1 METNSPT
8 PTATVQGLIEG
19 NEYQFR
25 VVALNKGGLSEPSDP
40 SKIFTAKPRY
50 LAPKIDRRNLRN
62 ITLSS
67 GTALKLDANI
77 TGEPAPK
84 VEWKLSNYHLQS
96 GKNVTIETPDYY
108 TKLVIRPTQRS
119 DSGEYLVTATN
130 TSGKDSVLVNVV
142 ITDKPSPPN
151 GPLQISD
158 VHKEGCHLKWK
169 RPSDDGGTP
178 IEYFQIDKLEPE
190 TGCWIPSCRSTE
202 PQVDVTGLS
211 PGNEYKFRVSA
222 VNAEGESQPLVG
234 DESIVARNPFD
245 EPGKPENLKATD
257 WDKDHVDL
265 AWTPPLIDGGSPISC
280 YIIEKQD
287 KYGKWERALDVPAD
301 QCKATIPD
309 LVEGQTYKF
318 RVSAVN
324 AAGTG
329 EPSDSTPPI
338 IAKARNKPPII
349 DRSSLVEVRIK
360 AGQSFTFDC
369 KVSGEP
375 APQTKWLLK
384 KKEVY
389 SKDNVKVTNVD
400 YNTKLKVNSATRS
413 DSGIYTVFAE
423 NANGEDSAD
432 VKVTVID
439 KPAPP
444 NGPLKVD
451 EINSESCTLH
461 WNPPDDDGGQ
471 PIDNYVVEKLDETTG
486 RWIPAGETDGP
497 VTALKVGGLTPGHKY
512 KFRVR
517 AKNRQGT
524 SEPLTTAQAIIA
536 KNPFD
541 VPTKPGT
548 PTIKDFDKEFV
559 DLEWT
564 RPEADG
570 GSPITGYVVEK
581 RDKFSPDW
589 EKCAEISDDITN
601 AHVPDLIEG
610 LKYEFR
616 VRAVNKAGPG
626 SPSDATETHVARPKN
641 TPPKIDRNFM
651 SDIKIKAGNVF
662 EFDVPV
668 TGEPLPSKDWTHEGN
683 MIINTDR
690 VKISNFDDR
699 TKIRILDAKRSD
711 TGVYT
716 LTARNING
724 TDRHNVKVTIL
735 DAPSVPEGP
744 LRNGDVS
751 KNSIVLRWRP
761 PKDDGGSEITHYV
774 VEKMDNEAMRWVPV
788 GDCTDTEIRAD
799 NLIENHD
806 YSFRVRAVNK
816 QGQSQPLTT
825 SQPITAKDPYS
836 HPDKPGQPQATDWGK
851 HFVDLEWSTPKRWRS
866 THFFVYYRKKTKV
879 WSMGTSC
886 CCAR

>member
-486 RWIPAGETDGP
+486 RWIPAGKLTGQSP
-497 VTALKVGGLTPGHKY
+497 HLKSVALPLAINT
-512 KFRVR
+512 
-517 AKNRQGT
+517 N
-524 SEPLTTAQAIIA
+524 SE
-536 KNPFD
+536 
-541 VPTKPGT
+541 
-548 PTIKDFDKEFV
+548 
-559 DLEWT
+559 
-564 RPEADG
+564 
-570 GSPITGYVVEK
+570 YV
-581 RDKFSPDW
+581 
-589 EKCAEISDDITN
+589 
-601 AHVPDLIEG
+601 
-610 LKYEFR
+610 
-616 VRAVNKAGPG
+616 
-626 SPSDATETHVARPKN
+626 
-641 TPPKIDRNFM
+641 PKIVRELQNHLQQHKPLLR
-651 SDIKIKAGNVF
+651 KIHSMYLQNQ
-662 EFDVPV
+662 E
-668 TGEPLPSKDWTHEGN
+668 H
-683 MIINTDR
+683 
-690 VKISNFDDR
+690 
-699 TKIRILDAKRSD
+699 
-711 TGVYT
+711 
-716 LTARNING
+716 
-724 TDRHNVKVTIL
+724 
-735 DAPSVPEGP
+735 
-744 LRNGDVS
+744 
-751 KNSIVLRWRP
+751 
-761 PKDDGGSEITHYV
+761 
-774 VEKMDNEAMRWVPV
+774 
-788 GDCTDTEIRAD
+788 
-799 NLIENHD
+799 
-806 YSFRVRAVNK
+806 
-816 QGQSQPLTT
+816 QP
-825 SQPITAKDPYS
+825 
-836 HPDKPGQPQATDWGK
+836 
-851 HFVDLEWSTPKRWRS
+851 
-866 THFFVYYRKKTKV
+866 
-879 WSMGTSC
+879 
-886 CCAR
+886 